1 MPSTSKAQQKLF
13 GWALACKRGESTHCP
28 VNVKKLAD
36 SMSAEELEKFA
47 STKHEGLPDKVREA
61 ALDCVMEMTE
71 EDVNNLLQEAEE
83 HVDESQKISDVPPIS
98 HDNKANPPI
107 APNPDLPPGYPPASK
122 KDPVAFFTPR
132 LFKMP
137 MHDSKHERRL
147 MDFEEFLKRINY
159 RTHDGI
165 LQKGH
170 GQNLTGKG

>member
-13 GWALACKRGESTHCP
+13 GWALACKRGESKHCP

-36 SMSAEELEKFA
+36 SMSEEELEKFA

-61 ALDCVMEMTE
+61 ALECVMEMDE
-71 EDVNNLLQEAEE
+71 QDVNDLLESI
-83 HVDESQKISDVPPIS
+83 DESEKISDVPPIS
-98 HDNKANPPI
+98 HDNKVEPPVVKNP
-107 APNPDLPPGYPPASK
+107 NVPPGYVPADPK
-122 KDPVAFFTPR
+122 KDPTFFTPS

-137 MHDSKHERRL
+137 MGKAKDERRL
-147 MDFEEFLKRINY
+147 MDFDEFLHRINY

-170 GQNLTGKG
+170 GQNLTGGKNS